1 MLTVV
6 SSVLIAVGTVV
17 FCIAGLGLLRLPDVF
32 TRISAI
38 GTAAGIGV
46 AFIVLG
52 VALQDPT
59 LANAI
64 KAMVAILLQVTT
76 SVIGATAIA
85 RAAVLRRQ
93 HFASGTDLDSV
104 AHLGAV
110 ASRPEGQTPGRD
122 R

>member
-6 SSVLIAVGTVV
+6 AGVLIVIGTVV

-32 TRISAI
+32 SRISAI
-38 GTAAGIGV
+38 GTAAGVGV

-59 LANAI
+59 LANLV
-64 KAMVAILLQVTT
+64 KAVVAILLQVTT

-93 HFASGTDLDSV
+93 HVATGTDLDSV
-104 AHLGAV
+104 RHLGAV
-110 ASRPEGQTPGRD
+110 ASRPEGQAPGRD